1 MARPCD
7 HWQGR
12 AAPHGY
18 ATHLLPACLQ
28 LLAVNVM
35 NPKYIDVSIEDVSGL
50 DDIVRE
56 MVRGWAVCIA
66 VAHGEGMGCVHSCC
80 AWF

>member
-1 MARPCD
+1 
-7 HWQGR
+7 
-12 AAPHGY
+12 
-18 ATHLLPACLQ
+18 
-28 LLAVNVM
+28 M